1 MKSKPDPE
9 SLALTSLVFIA
20 VLLLSLALVV
30 VTVLAESLPAGS
42 VALAVAVMVPSP
54 NPEAP
59 MALTAVWHEPTTEPP
74 ARPAVARRRLAQVK
88 VMVLADTVPP
98 SAALPV
104 SAHT

>member
-59 MALTAVWHEPTTEPP
+59 MALTAGSEERRGGEEWRSRGSPDHLKKKKGILAPGTLLPCTTPVW
-74 ARPAVARRRLAQVK
+74 RRAV
-88 VMVLADTVPP
+88 
-98 SAALPV
+98 
-104 SAHT
+104 